1 MNMDACMANSLC
13 QEWMQCEMSSDN
25 SGDPCSPQLTDCIG
39 DSSGVCPPL
48 MDAAQSEDCGGC
60 LSNDLCGAVVGCV
73 RTFIDPNVCSAAAC
87 PLGHDAAAA
96 GTPAAADCGGQVYTE
111 CGSSCPR
118 VCGQPMGACNMM
130 CWQGFAC
137 PSGLAFNTETGQCE
151 DDSCIPSGGGGGG
164 GRVASSVSAAPS
176 CLPWPRRK
184 TNTRPRNSRRERS
197 RRRPRNL
204 RSSLTRWRCFPTGM
218 PSSESNTCSAWLGVK
233 CGSVLQHE
241 FKKKKHTH

>member
-1 MNMDACMANSLC
+1 MNMPACMANGLC
-13 QEWMQCEMSSDN
+13 NAWMTCEMGKTPRYCCQHSLARVTAISLRADN
-25 SGDPCSPQLTDCIG
+25 DASGDPCMEPVMECMG
-39 DSSGVCPPL
+39 DSACPPL

-60 LSNDLCGAVVGCV
+60 LSNELCGAVVGCV
-73 RTFIDPNVCSAAAC
+73 RTFIDPNVCSATC

-164 GRVASSVSAAPS
+164 MIGIGRPFMSAMAA
-176 CLPWPRRK
+176 K
-184 TNTRPRNSRRERS
+184 EDEY
-197 RRRPRNL
+197 
-204 RSSLTRWRCFPTGM
+204 PT
-218 PSSESNTCSAWLGVK
+218 A
-233 CGSVLQHE
+233 E
-241 FKKKKHTH
+241 FAKGEEPQETAEFAILAHAVEMLSDWNAEL

>member
-1 MNMDACMANSLC
+1 MN
-13 QEWMQCEMSSDN
+13 
-25 SGDPCSPQLTDCIG
+25 CIG

-60 LSNDLCGAVVGCV
+60 LGNDLCGAVVGCV

-96 GTPAAADCGGQVYTE
+96 GTPEAADCGGQVYTE

-151 DDSCIPSGGGGGG
+151 DDSCVPSGGGGGMIG
-164 GRVASSVSAAPS
+164 IGRPFMSAMAA
-176 CLPWPRRK
+176 K
-184 TNTRPRNSRRERS
+184 EDEY
-197 RRRPRNL
+197 
-204 RSSLTRWRCFPTGM
+204 PT
-218 PSSESNTCSAWLGVK
+218 A
-233 CGSVLQHE
+233 E
-241 FKKKKHTH
+241 FAKGEEPQETAEFAILAHAVEMLSDWNAEL